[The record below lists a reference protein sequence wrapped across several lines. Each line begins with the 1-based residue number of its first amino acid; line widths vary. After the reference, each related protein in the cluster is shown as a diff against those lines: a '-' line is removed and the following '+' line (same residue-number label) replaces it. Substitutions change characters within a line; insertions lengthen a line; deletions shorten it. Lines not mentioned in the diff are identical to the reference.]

1 MPATTVLNG
10 AGAYVNN
17 LFPFP
22 TDVVISNE
30 LEDGEAVVCLPEEY
44 FMGIGGAKEGVIE
57 YTDELKFLE
66 DKRVY
71 KIKMYG
77 MGKAYDNTVA
87 LLLDI
92 SELDPAYITVKA
104 AEATPSALSSRKA
117 TK

>member
-1 MPATTVLNG
+1 M
-10 AGAYVNN
+10 
-17 LFPFP
+17 
-22 TDVVISNE
+22 VISNE
-30 LEDGEAVVCLPEEY
+30 LEDGEAIVCLPEEY
-44 FMGIGGAKEGVIE
+44 FMGIGGSKEGVIE

-77 MGKAYDNTVA
+77 MGKAYDDTVS

-104 AEATPSALSSRKA
+104 AEATPATLSTRKT